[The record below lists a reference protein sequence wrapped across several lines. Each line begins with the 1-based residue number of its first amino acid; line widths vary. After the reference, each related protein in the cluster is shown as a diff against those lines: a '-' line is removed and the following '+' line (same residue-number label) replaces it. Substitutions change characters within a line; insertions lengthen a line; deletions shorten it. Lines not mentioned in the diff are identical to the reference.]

1 MFCTV
6 DRLDR
11 YFAELNDKRKI
22 CLLVG
27 KKSLT
32 CNFKINVKLSSDLL
46 KIRTKQFGKFEKI
59 FRHFVENSRVFF
71 LPCKKEDVIK
81 KFNRIVRILVV
92 KPILHET
99 LNEKNFEN

>member
-1 MFCTV
+1 MTKGKFV
-6 DRLDR
+6 F
-11 YFAELNDKRKI
+11 YV
-22 CLLVG
+22 VG
-27 KKSLT
+27 KKSLK

-59 FRHFVENSRVFF
+59 FRHFVANSRFFF
-71 LPCKKEDVIK
+71 LPCKKVDVIK

-92 KPILHET
+92 KPILYET